1 MDDTGLVLHS
11 VEGLRLQVDRRLA
24 ALIPAPEKEPAR
36 LAEAAHYALLAPGK
50 RFRPLL
56 TLLTA
61 EAFGAPAA
69 RALDVACAVEMV
81 HAASLVLD
89 DLPSMDDANLRRGLP
104 TTHRVYGEADAI
116 LASVGLLTR
125 AFGVVAAADSLTAE
139 DRSALVAE
147 LAAAVGFDGLVA
159 GQALDLAERNR
170 RRTVAE
176 LDALNHRK
184 TGVLMM
190 AAAEAGARIGGASP
204 AARRELGEFARRV
217 GLAFQIRDDL
227 IDHEGGGDQA
237 GKDVGKDA
245 GMTTVVSALGP
256 RAAQTAIEAHLE
268 AADAALAGAGQ
279 PPERL
284 WPYNAALGD
293 GTESTPKGLTP
304 PEFRT
309 GALIGVPL
317 QHDGIEEFV
326 EQSLAQGLAVA
337 LVIEVTS

>member
-1 MDDTGLVLHS
+1 LDDTGIFLHS
-11 VEGLRLQVDRRLA
+11 VEALRLQVDRRLA
-24 ALIPAPEKEPAR
+24 ELIPSPGDEPGR
-36 LAEAAHYALLAPGK
+36 LGDAAHYALLAPGK

-56 TLLTA
+56 TLLAA
-61 EAFGAPAA
+61 EAFGAPVG
-69 RALDVACAVEMV
+69 RALDVSCAMEMV

-89 DLPSMDDANLRRGLP
+89 DLPSMDDARLRRGRL

-125 AFGVVAAADSLTAE
+125 AFGVIGGSDGLAAE
-139 DRSALVAE
+139 DRAILVVSLAE
-147 LAAAVGFDGLVA
+147 AVGFSGLVA

-190 AAAEAGARIGGASP
+190 AAAEAGALIGGASP
-204 AARRELGEFARRV
+204 SARRELGEFARRI

-227 IDHEGGGDQA
+227 IDVEDGGDHV

-256 RAAQTAIEAHLE
+256 RAAVAAIEAHLD
-268 AADAALAGAGQ
+268 AADAALSRAGCDGRLGVFARSLFAG
-279 PPERL
+279 RK
-284 WPYNAALGD
+284 AA
-293 GTESTPKGLTP
+293 
-304 PEFRT
+304 
-309 GALIGVPL
+309 A
-317 QHDGIEEFV
+317 
-326 EQSLAQGLAVA
+326 
-337 LVIEVTS
+337 